1 MYTTTTPCKGSEVED
16 PVGSTAMCRVW
27 GDITPAEKD
36 KAFELWTSP
45 ANIKTPTILK
55 LLALDRDENVRSDRQ
70 TSRCLVEENTEF
82 PTDTAVT
89 SVNEAGTTRTDKPFT
104 LLDDNCVTTAG
115 SSEVRGDVMP
125 DVKTTTPPP
134 RPDANNWMPE
144 GMDDQS
150 LGMEDDISHNLPHTQ
165 YTMKN
170 PTPQGIKKGITD
182 GNVNPPHP
190 PKADDSFKSSSGD
203 TMTPGGQGGTMA
215 RLGVGTGGAAGGSST
230 RGCTY
235 KKGVCHIH
243 GEGAIKKWKPSFITE
258 VGPDGKKT
266 RRYAKKY
273 EYVCDT
279 SLNGRKLYQ
288 SRLSFPSM
296 TVNARG
302 GVPLTL

>member
-1 MYTTTTPCKGSEVED
+1 
-16 PVGSTAMCRVW
+16 
-27 GDITPAEKD
+27 
-36 KAFELWTSP
+36 
-45 ANIKTPTILK
+45 
-55 LLALDRDENVRSDRQ
+55 
-70 TSRCLVEENTEF
+70 
-82 PTDTAVT
+82 
-89 SVNEAGTTRTDKPFT
+89 
-104 LLDDNCVTTAG
+104 
-115 SSEVRGDVMP
+115 
-125 DVKTTTPPP
+125 
-134 RPDANNWMPE
+134 
-144 GMDDQS
+144 
-150 LGMEDDISHNLPHTQ
+150 
-165 YTMKN
+165 
-170 PTPQGIKKGITD
+170 
-182 GNVNPPHP
+182 
-190 PKADDSFKSSSGD
+190 
-203 TMTPGGQGGTMA
+203 MA

-302 GVPLTL
+302 GGAADIIERGEDNLSTSTIKEGQNTTTTTSCVQTGEETTR